1 MEDTFDR
8 LLERHTYD
16 SLKSLF
22 QAYFS
27 NKHEALAAVCEDMT
41 VPAMLERTG
50 AVLLKNDEVMQ
61 DQLMC
66 HHRAKWGMAFA
77 PIDFEVYER
86 GKFVSQ
92 KTATECWPMS
102 TRTSGNASLKRED
115 VSVEGASKVF
125 IQSHEID
132 NSCTCLQVRPSRDRR
147 RFVGGAFERLDY
159 EFSQMRMFQRTAI
172 IFGTARSLTSK
183 MRDGRS
189 GP

>member
-1 MEDTFDR
+1 MEDRFDR

-77 PIDFEVYER
+77 PIDFEVYEKR
-86 GKFVSQ
+86 KVRFSKNSDRMLADVYEDFR
-92 KTATECWPMS
+92 ECFFE
-102 TRTSGNASLKRED
+102 A
-115 VSVEGASKVF
+115 
-125 IQSHEID
+125 
-132 NSCTCLQVRPSRDRR
+132 RR
-147 RFVGGAFERLDY
+147 R
-159 EFSQMRMFQRTAI
+159 QR
-172 IFGTARSLTSK
+172 R
-183 MRDGRS
+183 RRWD
-189 GP
+189 

>member
-66 HHRAKWGMAFA
+66 HHRAKWGWLLLLLILRFMK
-77 PIDFEVYER
+77 R

-102 TRTSGNASLKRED
+102 TRTSGNASLKSED
-115 VSVEGASKVF
+115 VSAEGAGIESKVF
-125 IQSHEID
+125 IQSHQID

-147 RFVGGAFERLDY
+147 RSNFRCAAG
-159 EFSQMRMFQRTAI
+159 
-172 IFGTARSLTSK
+172 
-183 MRDGRS
+183 
-189 GP
+189 